1 MKKIFIYTNIVFF
14 ATVLIISPIIKN
26 DGVELNRYFIF
37 AIAIAYVFI
46 TLFSLIVAFITNKIS
61 KKNRDYY

>member
-46 TLFSLIVAFITNKIS
+46 TLFSLIVGFITNKIS